1 MTVILSKFRLLLF
14 AMFRKNGW
22 SNLKKSDVLVVRHD
36 ADCGYQYAGKAYS
49 PIIDT
54 IVEECFK
61 KDISVQSIATPISRL
76 VGELAYNSPAVFNRS
91 LLSITLCV
99 RLLSVF
105 IGREKSKEYGV
116 SRKAVVWLK
125 ILNLVKPKLVIGIQ
139 PDLALCRACRVLGIP
154 VYDIQHGVIA
164 KDNKWYGDILPNK
177 VATSDLPDG
186 FLCWDQQSTE
196 YLKSWAPKRGVTIDI
211 VGHPWFQRFQF
222 PSDEDLLVQN
232 ALRKGKVFFDE
243 KPTILVA
250 LQWGL
255 HIHYYSQSD
264 FNKVMCKALESVI
277 KRTHNRYNWL
287 IRLHPIQLTGDEGE
301 YCEKYLSQEFGGFA
315 GVEWHQTSLLPL
327 PILLSQASLH
337 ITDMSSVVIEA
348 SWFGLPSA
356 LLNPYLNKGGKLEGL
371 YEYERR
377 SGIATVLE
385 QDADTIELWI
395 DEKLS
400 RAHSNS
406 SVVPQGGIQ
415 AILDKAM
422 VKA

>member
-1 MTVILSKFRLLLF
+1 MTAVLSKFRSLLLAVF
-14 AMFRKNGW
+14 YKDGW
-22 SNLKKSDVLVVRHD
+22 SNLSQSDVLVVRHD
-36 ADCGYQYAGKAYS
+36 ADCGYQHAGKAYS

-61 KDISVQSIATPISRL
+61 KEISVQSIATPISRL
-76 VGELAYNSPAVFNRS
+76 VGDLAYNSPAAFNRS
-91 LLSITLCV
+91 LIFVALLV
-99 RLLSVF
+99 RMLSVF
-105 IGREKSKEYGV
+105 ICREKSKEYGV
-116 SRKAVVWLK
+116 SRKTVVWLK
-125 ILNLVKPKLVIGIQ
+125 ILNVVKPKLVISIQ
-139 PDLALCRACRVLGIP
+139 PDLALCRACRVSGIS

-177 VATSDLPDG
+177 VAASDLPDG
-186 FLCWDQQSTE
+186 FLCWDQRSAE
-196 YLKSWAPKRGVTIDI
+196 YLESWAPKRGVTINVI
-211 VGHPWFQRFQF
+211 GHPWFHRFQF
-222 PSDEDLLVQN
+222 PSDEDLLVQD
-232 ALRKGKVFFDE
+232 ALSKGKIFFDE
-243 KPTILVA
+243 KPVILVA

-255 HIHYYSQSD
+255 HIHYYPQSD

-277 KRTHNRYNWL
+277 KQTHNRYNWL
-287 IRLHPIQLTGDEGE
+287 IRLHPIQMTGDEGE
-301 YCEKYLSQEFGGFA
+301 YCEKYLAQEFGGLA
-315 GVEWHQTSLLPL
+315 GVEWRQASLLPL

-356 LLNPYLNKGGKLEGL
+356 LLNPHLNKGGVLEGL
-371 YEYERR
+371 YEHERR

-385 QDADTIELWI
+385 QDAATIELWI

-400 RAHSNS
+400 CVHSTS
-406 SVVPQGGIQ
+406 SVAPQGGIQ